1 MANVALCAIMK
12 NEYRYILEWV
22 AYHRLLN
29 FNQIIVYSNDS
40 TDGSVDL
47 LDVLAQNGIVTHRTQ
62 RTGGDV
68 SPQNAAYAD
77 ALAKSQTDWLC
88 FLDADEFLVLKKDA
102 TVAEFVDGFDESV
115 SAIAVHWRVFGSS
128 GRRVFNSDPVIE
140 RFTMATDKDHSLNT
154 HFKSLVRPRHVEWMA
169 AHQARLR
176 SGNYVDS
183 AGAPIERENLG
194 RCRPVATERAQVN
207 HYCVKSREEFEW
219 KKKRGTADRVL
230 NDPLKYT
237 SRDAANFFD
246 FHDRNENEDL
256 RRFNCRDR
264 VKQEMRAL
272 SGLLHKSGL
281 LQFS

>member
-1 MANVALCAIMK
+1 MASVALCAIMK

-47 LDVLAQNGIVTHRTQ
+47 LDVLAQNGIIIHRAQ
-62 RTGGDV
+62 RTRTDV

-77 ALAKSQTDWLC
+77 ALAKAQTEWLC
-88 FLDADEFLVLKKDA
+88 FLDADEFLVLKQDA
-102 TVAEFVDGFDESV
+102 TITEFVARFDESV

-128 GRRVFNSDPVIE
+128 GRREFNSDPVIE

-154 HFKSLVRPRHVEWMA
+154 HFKSLVRPRRVEWMA
-169 AHQARLR
+169 AHQARVR
-176 SGNYVDS
+176 SGDYVDG
-183 AGAPIERENLG
+183 AGAPIERENPG
-194 RCRPVATERAQVN
+194 RHRPVSTERAQVN
-207 HYCVKSREEFEW
+207 HYCVKSKEEFEW
-219 KKKRGTADRVL
+219 KKKRGAADRVL

-256 RRFNCRDR
+256 LLFNWKDR
-264 VKQEMRAL
+264 IKQEMRAL
-272 SGLLHKSGL
+272 SVLLHKSGL